1 MLAATKTGKRIQR
14 IGNETMDL
22 FKRYSWPGN
31 VRELQNVI
39 ERALLFLRS
48 RLLFCPPLPLRVTD
62 SLPRFRRHRPALGSL
77 EGSRLVPPS
86 T

>member
-1 MLAATKTGKRIQR
+1 VARYAQKTGKRIQR

-39 ERALLFLRS
+39 ERAVILCDGETFSVDASWFGERS
-48 RLLFCPPLPLRVTD
+48 KSPVRAKTIGV
-62 SLPRFRRHRPALGSL
+62 
-77 EGSRLVPPS
+77 
-86 T
+86 